1 MSSEIEKK
9 KRDLDMAF
17 VFTYNYSW
25 IRDKLIM
32 SELTVNCFDDFLKL
46 LYDKTDFRFRN
57 EQREGYFIMTKIDSI
72 ASVVKYSEDLAAIS
86 IGFGK
91 GHFKINETLR
101 NYRVSEIKEFY
112 KRVTS
117 ADYDYIKNILG
128 YPEFKAIEVERRE
141 SMLQSVEQAKQ
152 YFDKIGIFYQKNS
165 ELYNCY
171 KHGLRIMPTRSD
183 DKSQPWMLLKF
194 PSLKNGEFDL
204 EGFEKKEVDDN
215 HEEALK
221 IVGLIVSLMEVIFEN
236 HRSLY
241 FKHGKKFECL
251 VIAPNKQAGTY

>member
-1 MSSEIEKK
+1 LTSEIEKK
-9 KRDLDMAF
+9 KRNLDEAF
-17 VFTYNYSW
+17 VYTYNYSW

-32 SELTVNCFDDFLKL
+32 HELTLNCFDDFLKL
-46 LYDKTDFRFRN
+46 LYDKTDFKFRDD
-57 EQREGYFIMTKIDSI
+57 QREGYFLMTKIDSI

-101 NYRVSEIKEFY
+101 KYKVKEIKDFFQQ
-112 KRVTS
+112 VAS
-117 ADYDYIKNILG
+117 ADYDYIRKILG
-128 YPEFKAIEVERRE
+128 YPGLSAVELERKE

-152 YFDKIGIFYQKNS
+152 YFGQIRNFYEKNMD
-165 ELYNCY
+165 LYNCY
-171 KHGLRIMPTRSD
+171 KHGLRIMPTCD
-183 DKSQPWMLLKF
+183 EDKQWMLLKF

-204 EGFEKKEVDDN
+204 EGFEKKEVDEN

-221 IVGLIVSLMEVIFEN
+221 IVGLIVTLMEVIFRK

-241 FKHGKKFECL
+241 FNRGKKFECL
-251 VIAPNKQAGTY
+251 VVAPNK